1 VCTHRVY
8 DLNGLYPGVEKA
20 LLSVAKVG
28 DQTHC
33 LDVVEK
39 QRRAVCS
46 LDVAVEQCRA
56 VGSQDVVV
64 EQRRSVGSPDVM
76 EE

>member
-33 LDVVEK
+33 LDVVE
-39 QRRAVCS
+39 
-46 LDVAVEQCRA
+46 
-56 VGSQDVVV
+56 
-64 EQRRSVGSPDVM
+64 EQRRSVGSPDVIVEQRRAVSSLDVM